1 MIHLPDPAALTL
13 FLRGR
18 GLTEPEARRAAAGL
32 PTPLDVTKRGCL
44 VWGRRSRG

>member
-18 GLTEPEARRAAAGL
+18 RLTERDARRAAAGFR
-32 PTPLDVTKRGCL
+32 TPLDVTKRGCL
-44 VWGRRSRG
+44 VWGRRSPG